1 MKTWM
6 LVLLTWF
13 GDVDTKTQEIPVA
26 DLRDCNRQ
34 IALYEKEWAD
44 APKEFVS
51 VMYCKQG
58 KIHYD

>member
-1 MKTWM
+1 MIWK

-13 GDVDTKTQEIPVA
+13 GSVPQMVQDIPA
-26 DLRDCNRQ
+26 DDLRDCERQ
-34 IALYEKEWAD
+34 IAHYEQEWAD

-51 VMYCKQG
+51 VMYCTQG